1 MLTNEQIERL
11 REHGHWFYE
20 WNMKGKAKNI
30 EISRTKEILLVDI
43 IVRKFYWSNEIM
55 ELLKIVYGIDFNE
68 REDEQEKMTKEKM
81 IQDE

>member
-20 WNMKGKAKNI
+20 WNHEGNYEHVETM
-30 EISRTKEILLVDI
+30 RTREVLLADI

-55 ELLKIVYGIDFNE
+55 ELLKIVYGIDFSKKENNE
-68 REDEQEKMTKEKM
+68 KRE
-81 IQDE
+81 